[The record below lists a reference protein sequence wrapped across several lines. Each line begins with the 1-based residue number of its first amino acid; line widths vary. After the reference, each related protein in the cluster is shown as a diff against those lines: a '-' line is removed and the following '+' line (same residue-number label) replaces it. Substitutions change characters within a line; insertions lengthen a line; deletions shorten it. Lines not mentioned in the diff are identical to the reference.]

1 MQFALGWRAGRAEIA
16 AVDEVSRTIGA
27 NRLDIGAHVDENV
40 GMVKRRPRAG
50 AHKFRDSHF
59 DRRDAE
65 IIVKVRD

>member
-1 MQFALGWRAGRAEIA
+1 
-16 AVDEVSRTIGA
+16 
-27 NRLDIGAHVDENV
+27 V